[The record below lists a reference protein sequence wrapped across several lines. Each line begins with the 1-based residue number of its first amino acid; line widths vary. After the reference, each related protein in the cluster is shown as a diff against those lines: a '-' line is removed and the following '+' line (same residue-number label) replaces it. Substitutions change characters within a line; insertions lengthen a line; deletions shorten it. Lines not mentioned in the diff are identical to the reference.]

1 MTKVTFLICDV
12 CGRKIDS
19 DEEYKTMTI
28 LPRGATVRNA
38 GGRARTPQRTVQV
51 CENCFKEIG
60 FQAEPSITLTRD
72 GKIGRVDK

>member
-1 MTKVTFLICDV
+1 
-12 CGRKIDS
+12 
-19 DEEYKTMTI
+19 MTI

-38 GGRARTPQRTVQV
+38 GGRARTPQKTVQV
-51 CENCFKEIG
+51 CEDCFKEIG